1 MATVPI
7 LQKLTSV
14 TFFIF
19 IRIIK
24 QMKQGKFSENF
35 LYTKIKQKDKES
47 FMKAYDL
54 YVDDI
59 YRFISF
65 KVKTKEEAEDISSQ
79 VFLKVWN
86 HIREN
91 SVKEFKTLR
100 ALLYTTARNAVID
113 HYRKDSLKDEV
124 SYDAFSENFET
135 VDKKQDIAKQAEIS
149 SDYENLL
156 KKMSELKDEYS
167 EVLLLKYVNELSIV
181 EIAKIMNKSKGNI
194 RVLIYRAVKALKKI
208 A

>member
-1 MATVPI
+1 
-7 LQKLTSV
+7 
-14 TFFIF
+14 
-19 IRIIK
+19 
-24 QMKQGKFSENF
+24 MKQGKFSENF

-135 VDKKQDIAKQAEIS
+135 VDKKQDILKQAEVS

-181 EIAKIMNKSKGNI
+181 EIAKIMDKSKGNI

>member
-1 MATVPI
+1 
-7 LQKLTSV
+7 
-14 TFFIF
+14 
-19 IRIIK
+19 
-24 QMKQGKFSENF
+24 MKQGKFSENF

-100 ALLYTTARNAVID
+100 ALLYTTARNTVIIITE
-113 HYRKDSLKDEV
+113 K
-124 SYDAFSENFET
+124 
-135 VDKKQDIAKQAEIS
+135 
-149 SDYENLL
+149 
-156 KKMSELKDEYS
+156 
-167 EVLLLKYVNELSIV
+167 IV
-181 EIAKIMNKSKGNI
+181 
-194 RVLIYRAVKALKKI
+194 
-208 A
+208 